1 MQTQE
6 QFVPVSPREVMVT
19 TAGLRTMR
27 KAWPCSG
34 LPFDACVIF
43 EFDSHG
49 NLCDI
54 KWFSDEG
61 IDIAEPS
68 GVDGACLCALSED
81 AYHFLDVQQA
91 IEHVSRN
98 PQTLGKD

>member
-1 MQTQE
+1 MQE
-6 QFVPVSPREVMVT
+6 QAQFVQVSPREVLVT
-19 TAGLRTMR
+19 TAGLRAMR

-43 EFDSHG
+43 EYDTHG

-61 IDIAEPS
+61 IDIAEPPF
-68 GVDGACLCALSED
+68 VDGGCMVALSED
-81 AYHFLDVQQA
+81 AQKF
-91 IEHVSRN
+91 
-98 PQTLGKD
+98 LGKE